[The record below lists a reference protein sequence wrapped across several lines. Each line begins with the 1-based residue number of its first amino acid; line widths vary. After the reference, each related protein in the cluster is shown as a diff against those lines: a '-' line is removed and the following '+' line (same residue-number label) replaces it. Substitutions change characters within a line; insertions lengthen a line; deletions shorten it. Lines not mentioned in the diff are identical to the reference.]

1 MKKMLTIAVA
11 IMLLAASTFA
21 QEPVVVAPDP
31 FLEFTAEYAVGYG
44 SMLAEES
51 ETFSQDA
58 QFVAG
63 HVDVLSVDL
72 FDSTSGVG
80 VEVQL
85 GSDTLQYQVWS
96 LNRATVPGTSGRLYG
111 GSDLK
116 LLQSTNDGGAD
127 ANFDVRIVTG
137 YRLGKIGPGQLR
149 FEIRFIEEN
158 RPMSFAV
165 LYGF

>member
-1 MKKMLTIAVA
+1 MNKVLTIAVA
-11 IMLLAASTFA
+11 IMLFLGGSFAFA
-21 QEPVVVAPDP
+21 QEEPDP
-31 FLEFTAEYAVGYG
+31 FFEFDADFAVGYG
-44 SMLAEES
+44 SMLGEEG

-63 HVDVLSVDL
+63 HLDVLSVNL

-96 LNRATVPGTSGRLYG
+96 LNRATVPGTNGRLYG

-116 LLQSTNDGGAD
+116 LLQSTNEGGAD

-137 YRLGKIGPGQLR
+137 YRLANIGPGQLR
-149 FEIRFIEEN
+149 FEMRFIEEN
-158 RPMSFAV
+158 RPMAFAL